1 MGWSDPTFGSLWLP
15 KRIVGSLQPRKQGN
29 PLFAKCFDRVQLKEK
44 GKKEETH
51 VDHQQ
56 TPATREARVRV
67 GRTRRPRGREVR
79 HVYRQ
84 HPRSRRQF
92 SPEDCAVEGQ
102 ALHELEKTAT
112 AGRTKRCSHQLHA
125 KITGKSMMQ
134 RIINSKNLVAFV
146 LAAATGMTLYF
157 RVPFPETN
165 TFLLVMALRSP
176 SAFEVL
182 KYSYT
187 LFLFSTPYIGY
198 SVVLS
203 GLYIFA
209 LKAKQ
214 RIRAGRLPLFPDPQ
228 KRDDLFLVLGEV
240 HNPRKQVPAENPQW
254 LVIPERGLFTG
265 VAILGAIGSEKT
277 SCCMYPFAEQ
287 ILAYRSGDSER
298 RIGGL
303 VLEVKGD
310 FCHRVKE
317 ILARHGR
324 AEDYVEISLDSRYR
338 YNPLHNDLD
347 AYALAYNIASLLNNL
362 FGRGKE
368 PFWQQAYTNLVKF
381 IILLHKVAFDYV
393 TLFDVYECAINPD
406 LLESKIKEAE
416 RRLIEA
422 DFAML
427 WEEEYLKHPRDL
439 DPFKFRLDKESNR
452 YRAPLTPVL
461 VAVLKDRATQWE
473 AENASRKNPVP
484 AQKKAQLEAV
494 ERWFFQDW
502 KRIEPK
508 LRTSIVE
515 GISVFLSLFD
525 DNPDVKRTFCPP
537 AECYDTQ
544 ANADF
549 KFGRPLPSLSW
560 LVENGRGC
568 ALNFPIAMNAGLA
581 KALGVMLK
589 LDFERAVL
597 NRVPVMEKHPESYF
611 RQVLFLC
618 DEYQHFATVGESE
631 PTGDEKFF
639 SLSRQPK
646 CIPIIAT
653 QSISSL
659 KSALPGESW
668 RTLLQTFR
676 TKIFLSLSDDFSAR
690 IASEL
695 CRREYK
701 LKASYNLSESGHDA
715 NVSFLTGKALSH
727 KANITA
733 SKSYNTQ
740 SDYRFDMKTFM
751 ELRNAQ
757 SVTMAYD
764 GTNPMPPMFCYLK
777 PYFNNVNKSYFRQLA
792 NGEL

>member
-1 MGWSDPTFGSLWLP
+1 M
-15 KRIVGSLQPRKQGN
+15 I
-29 PLFAKCFDRVQLKEK
+29 
-44 GKKEETH
+44 
-51 VDHQQ
+51 
-56 TPATREARVRV
+56 
-67 GRTRRPRGREVR
+67 
-79 HVYRQ
+79 
-84 HPRSRRQF
+84 
-92 SPEDCAVEGQ
+92 
-102 ALHELEKTAT
+102 
-112 AGRTKRCSHQLHA
+112 
-125 KITGKSMMQ
+125 Q
-134 RIINSKNLVAFV
+134 RILHSRHFVAC
-146 LAAATGMTLYF
+146 LLSAATGMALYF
-157 RVPFPETN
+157 RAPFPEDN
-165 TFLLVMALRSP
+165 IFLRVMAIRSL
-176 SAFEVL
+176 SAFLFL

-187 LFLFSTPYIGY
+187 LFLYTTPYLVY
-198 SVVLS
+198 SILLS
-203 GLYIFA
+203 GVYIFA
-209 LKAKQ
+209 LKAGR
-214 RIRAGRLPLFPDPQ
+214 RIRAGKLPLYSDPR
-228 KRDDLFLVLGEV
+228 KRTELSLVVGEV
-240 HNPRKQVPAENPQW
+240 HHPRKQVPSETPRW

-265 VAILGAIGSEKT
+265 IAIVGAVGSGKT
-277 SCCMYPFAEQ
+277 ASCMYPFAEQ
-287 ILAYRSGDSER
+287 ILAYRAQDPDR

-303 VLEVKGD
+303 ILEVKGD
-310 FCHRVKE
+310 FCGKVQE

-324 AEDYVEISLDSRYR
+324 AGDYVEISLESEYR

-381 IILLHKVAFDYV
+381 IILLHKVAFDYA

-406 LLESKIKEAE
+406 LLESKIKEAG

-427 WEEEYLKHPRDL
+427 WEEEYLKHPHDL

-452 YRAPLTPVL
+452 YRAPLTPGL
-461 VAVLKDRATQWE
+461 VAVLKDKAIQWE

-484 AQKKAQLEAV
+484 AKKKAQLEAV
-494 ERWFFQDW
+494 KRWFFQDW

-537 AECYDTQ
+537 AECYDSQ

-560 LVENGRGC
+560 LVENGRVC

-695 CRREYK
+695 CGREYK

-715 NVSFLTGKALSH
+715 NVNFFTGKALSH

-733 SKSYNTQ
+733 SKSY
-740 SDYRFDMKTFM
+740 SPHHDLRFDTKTFM
-751 ELRNAQ
+751 ELRNAL

-792 NGEL
+792 DGEL

>member
-1 MGWSDPTFGSLWLP
+1 MIQ
-15 KRIVGSLQPRKQGN
+15 RI
-29 PLFAKCFDRVQLKEK
+29 
-44 GKKEETH
+44 
-51 VDHQQ
+51 
-56 TPATREARVRV
+56 
-67 GRTRRPRGREVR
+67 
-79 HVYRQ
+79 
-84 HPRSRRQF
+84 
-92 SPEDCAVEGQ
+92 
-102 ALHELEKTAT
+102 
-112 AGRTKRCSHQLHA
+112 LHA
-125 KITGKSMMQ
+125 
-134 RIINSKNLVAFV
+134 RHFFACL
-146 LAAATGMTLYF
+146 LAGATGMALYF
-157 RVPFPETN
+157 RVPFPESN
-165 TFLLVMALRSP
+165 LFLHVMALRAHF
-176 SAFEVL
+176 AFYFF

-187 LFLFSTPYIGY
+187 LFLYTTPYIAY

-203 GLYIFA
+203 GVYIFA
-209 LKAKQ
+209 LKTNST
-214 RIRAGRLPLFPDPQ
+214 IRSGTLPLYPDPLTRPQ
-228 KRDDLFLVLGEV
+228 LSLVLGEV
-240 HNPRKQVPAENPQW
+240 HHPRKQIPSESPQW

-265 VAILGAIGSEKT
+265 IAIVGAVGSGKT
-277 SCCMYPFAEQ
+277 ASAMYPFAEQ
-287 ILAYRSGDSER
+287 ILAYRADDPDY

-303 VLEVKGD
+303 ILEVKGD
-310 FCHRVKE
+310 FCGKVRG
-317 ILARHGR
+317 ILTRYGR
-324 AEDYVEISLDSRYR
+324 SEDYVEISLGTEYR

-381 IILLHKVAFDYV
+381 IILLHKVAFNYV
-393 TLFDVYECAINPD
+393 TLFDVYECAINPE
-406 LLESKIKEAE
+406 LLESRIQEAQ

-422 DFAML
+422 DSVLL
-427 WEEEYLKHPRDL
+427 WEEEYLKYPRDL
-439 DPFKFRLDKESNR
+439 APFPFRLDKESNR
-452 YRAPLTPVL
+452 YRAPLTPGL
-461 VAVLKDRATQWE
+461 AAVLKHKRVQWE
-473 AENASRKNPVP
+473 AESASRKNPLP
-484 AQKKAQLEAV
+484 AEKKAQLDAV
-494 ERWFFQDW
+494 ERWFFHDW

-525 DNPDVKRTFCPP
+525 DNPEVKRTFCPP
-537 AECYDTQ
+537 AECYDAQ

-549 KFGRPLPSLSW
+549 KFGKPLPSFAW
-560 LVENGRGC
+560 LIEKGGLC
-568 ALNFPIAMNAGLA
+568 SLNFPIAMNAGLA

-597 NRVPVMEKHPESYF
+597 NRVPMMEKNPDAYF

-631 PTGDEKFF
+631 PTGDEKFL

-690 IASEL
+690 IASDL
-695 CRREYK
+695 CGREDK

-715 NVSFLTGKALSH
+715 NVSFLTGKSLSH

-733 SKSYNTQ
+733 SKSY
-740 SDYRFDMKTFM
+740 SPHHDLRFDTKLFM

-757 SVTMAYD
+757 SVTIAYD

-777 PYFNNVNKSYFRQLA
+777 PYYNDVNKSYFRQLA
-792 NGEL
+792 DGEL

>member
-1 MGWSDPTFGSLWLP
+1 M
-15 KRIVGSLQPRKQGN
+15 
-29 PLFAKCFDRVQLKEK
+29 
-44 GKKEETH
+44 
-51 VDHQQ
+51 
-56 TPATREARVRV
+56 
-67 GRTRRPRGREVR
+67 
-79 HVYRQ
+79 
-84 HPRSRRQF
+84 
-92 SPEDCAVEGQ
+92 
-102 ALHELEKTAT
+102 
-112 AGRTKRCSHQLHA
+112 
-125 KITGKSMMQ
+125 
-134 RIINSKNLVAFV
+134 AF
-146 LAAATGMTLYF
+146 YF
-157 RVPFPETN
+157 RAPFPEDN
-165 TFLLVMALRSP
+165 IFLRVMAIRSD
-176 SAFEVL
+176 SAFL
-182 KYSYT
+182 FFKYSYT
-187 LFLFSTPYIGY
+187 LFLYTTPYIAY
-198 SVVLS
+198 SILLS
-203 GLYIFA
+203 GIYIFA
-209 LKAKQ
+209 LKAGRK
-214 RIRAGRLPLFPDPQ
+214 IRAGKLPLYPDPR
-228 KRDDLFLVLGEV
+228 KRTELSLVLGEV
-240 HNPRKQVPAENPQW
+240 HHPRRQMASETPRW

-265 VAILGAIGSEKT
+265 IAIVGAVGSGKT
-277 SCCMYPFAEQ
+277 ASCMYPFAEQ
-287 ILAYRSGDSER
+287 ILAYRAEDPDR

-303 VLEVKGD
+303 ILEVKGD
-310 FCHRVKE
+310 FCGKVQE
-317 ILARHGR
+317 ILARYGR
-324 AEDYVEISLDSRYR
+324 AADYVEISLGSEYR

-347 AYALAYNIASLLNNL
+347 AYALAYNIASPLNNL

-422 DFAML
+422 DSALL

-452 YRAPLTPVL
+452 YRAPLTPGL
-461 VAVLKDRATQWE
+461 LAVLKDKAIQWE

-494 ERWFFQDW
+494 KRWFFQDW

-537 AECYDTQ
+537 AECYDPR

-560 LVENGRGC
+560 LAENGRVC

-597 NRVPVMEKHPESYF
+597 NRVPLMEKHPESYF
-611 RQVLFLC
+611 REVLFLC

-695 CRREYK
+695 CGREDK
-701 LKASYNLSESGHDA
+701 LKASYNLSESGYDA

-733 SKSYNTQ
+733 SKSYSPHHNP
-740 SDYRFDMKTFM
+740 RFDTKTFM
-751 ELRNAQ
+751 ELGNAH
-757 SVTMAYD
+757 SVTIAYD

-777 PYFNNVNKSYFRQLA
+777 PYYNNVNKSYFRQLA
-792 NGEL
+792 DGEL

>member
-1 MGWSDPTFGSLWLP
+1 MIQRLLHS
-15 KRIVGSLQPRKQGN
+15 
-29 PLFAKCFDRVQLKEK
+29 
-44 GKKEETH
+44 
-51 VDHQQ
+51 
-56 TPATREARVRV
+56 
-67 GRTRRPRGREVR
+67 R
-79 HVYRQ
+79 H
-84 HPRSRRQF
+84 F
-92 SPEDCAVEGQ
+92 
-102 ALHELEKTAT
+102 
-112 AGRTKRCSHQLHA
+112 
-125 KITGKSMMQ
+125 
-134 RIINSKNLVAFV
+134 
-146 LAAATGMTLYF
+146 LACLLSAATGMALYF
-157 RVPFPETN
+157 RAPFPEDN
-165 TFLLVMALRSP
+165 IFLRVMAIRSL
-176 SAFEVL
+176 SAFLFL

-187 LFLFSTPYIGY
+187 LFLYTTPYLVY
-198 SVVLS
+198 SILLS
-203 GLYIFA
+203 GVYIFA
-209 LKAKQ
+209 LKAGRK
-214 RIRAGRLPLFPDPQ
+214 IRAGKLPLYPAPR
-228 KRDDLFLVLGEV
+228 KRTELSLVVGEV
-240 HNPRKQVPAENPQW
+240 HHPRKQRPSETPRW

-265 VAILGAIGSEKT
+265 IAIVGAVGSGKT
-277 SCCMYPFAEQ
+277 ASYMYPFAEQ
-287 ILAYRSGDSER
+287 ILAYRAEDPDR

-303 VLEVKGD
+303 ILEVKGD
-310 FCHRVKE
+310 FCGKVQE

-324 AEDYVEISLDSRYR
+324 AGDYVEISLESEYR

-422 DFAML
+422 DSALL

-452 YRAPLTPVL
+452 YRAPLTPGL
-461 VAVLKDRATQWE
+461 VAVLKDRAIQWE

-494 ERWFFQDW
+494 KRWFFQDW

-525 DNPDVKRTFCPP
+525 DNPDVKRTFCPA
-537 AECYDTQ
+537 AECYDPQ

-560 LVENGRGC
+560 LVENGRVC

-695 CRREYK
+695 CGREYK

-733 SKSYNTQ
+733 SKSY
-740 SDYRFDMKTFM
+740 SPHHDLRFDTKTFM

-757 SVTMAYD
+757 SVTIAYD

-792 NGEL
+792 DGEL